1 MPSTSTVASSVCA
14 TTTDRRVPV
23 VGQAPR
29 QVIDGSSASNC
40 PVTTVEHT
48 SAATGDS
55 EARQIFKDGGISGS
69 DAAGTAATTAGQGSR
84 LTLRRISVVS
94 KALPDTERDRRGHE
108 RCDDDEAS
116 WPTDWL
122 AAATQAPVSSTTT
135 TEDGVRGSGS
145 EEMDHSHAVRS
156 DVFALMGSES
166 GVSRGETSDHTIIFL
181 KKRLFVRGL
190 FCSSL
195 DPPVYAHL
203 AGAWRRARKRVW
215 LKP

>member
-23 VGQAPR
+23 VSQASR

-40 PVTTVEHT
+40 PVMEHT
-48 SAATGDS
+48 SAATSDS
-55 EARQIFKDGGISGS
+55 EARQRFKDGGISGS
-69 DAAGTAATTAGQGSR
+69 GAAGTAATTAGQGSR

-122 AAATQAPVSSTTT
+122 AAATQAPVGSTTT

-145 EEMDHSHAVRS
+145 EEMDYSHAVRS
-156 DVFALMGSES
+156 DAFTLMGSES

-195 DPPVYAHL
+195 DPPVYAQ
-203 AGAWRRARKRVW
+203 
-215 LKP
+215 